1 MRPMLGEQVW
11 DGPTQ
16 RATHEIVTLYVG
28 NKMIL
33 EHVVHILQKRAWGHC
48 VFSLKDKCSKFLLKD
63 ESVNWW
69 IRSIKGSVDLQ
80 PQESLGWRQLGSNVR
95 RGDRGGYCRPRP
107 RFRGSLSRMDGGDY
121 LPILSHLCCILKIF
135 RFIKTIGVAI
145 SDLQIL
151 LPLILTSLLP
161 PMGGQPQ

>member
-1 MRPMLGEQVW
+1 MVPPKEP
-11 DGPTQ
+11 PT
-16 RATHEIVTLYVG
+16 RLSPYTSATKWFLSTWSIFY
-28 NKMIL
+28 
-33 EHVVHILQKRAWGHC
+33 KREPEDI
-48 VFSLKDKCSKFLLKD
+48 VFSLRWMREDECSKFLFKD

-161 PMGGQPQ
+161 PMGGQPQW

>member
-1 MRPMLGEQVW
+1 MVPPKEP
-11 DGPTQ
+11 PT
-16 RATHEIVTLYVG
+16 RLSPYTSATKWFLSTWSIFYKREREDIVSFPW
-28 NKMIL
+28 KMN
-33 EHVVHILQKRAWGHC
+33 VP
-48 VFSLKDKCSKFLLKD
+48 SSCSKI
-63 ESVNWW
+63 VNWW

-121 LPILSHLCCILKIF
+121 LPILSHLCCILRVF
-135 RFIKTIGVAI
+135 RLIKAVGVAI

-161 PMGGQPQ
+161 PMGGQPQW

>member
-1 MRPMLGEQVW
+1 MVPPKEPPTRLSPYTSATKWFLSTWSIFYKREPEDIVSFPWKMNVPSSCSKMRALIGELDRLREVLIFN
-11 DGPTQ
+11 
-16 RATHEIVTLYVG
+16 R
-28 NKMIL
+28 
-33 EHVVHILQKRAWGHC
+33 KRAL
-48 VFSLKDKCSKFLLKD
+48 V
-63 ESVNWW
+63 
-69 IRSIKGSVDLQ
+69 
-80 PQESLGWRQLGSNVR
+80 WRQLGSNVR

-161 PMGGQPQ
+161 PMGGQPQW